1 MSGIAQLWSRVKDE
15 SAVLQRRLRLLG
27 LSEGEIEAVLEETL
41 LRVLASAGETQAEL
55 LPVVMY
61 GMAVRVTAARRAA
74 ARELGASEVRE
85 GHDAHEA
92 WAISAR
98 EMAALRRLP
107 FRQRVAVVGV
117 DVAGHA
123 VTEVA
128 DVLGI
133 APEEV
138 DGLLRD
144 GRAKLAEIMQCD
156 DMA

>member
-74 ARELGASEVRE
+74 ARELGASEARE
-85 GHDAHEA
+85 GHDAQAA
-92 WAISAR
+92 WAVTAR

-128 DVLGI
+128 DVLGL